1 MHGGSRSEVISAGL
15 IRVFGRDVAELPLVA
30 TPKEFR
36 GMVRH
41 SWSLDNS
48 MSVEL
53 FLLIYA
59 TIPVKGNF
67 VSCKLNC
74 SSALLSD

>member
-41 SWSLDNS
+41 S
-48 MSVEL
+48 
-53 FLLIYA
+53 
-59 TIPVKGNF
+59 
-67 VSCKLNC
+67 
-74 SSALLSD
+74 